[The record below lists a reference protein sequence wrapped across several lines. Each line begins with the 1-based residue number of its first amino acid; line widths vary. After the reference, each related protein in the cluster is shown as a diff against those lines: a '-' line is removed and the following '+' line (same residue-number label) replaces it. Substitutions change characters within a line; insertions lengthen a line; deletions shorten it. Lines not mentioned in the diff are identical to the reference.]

1 MSLLIAKESFGGSV
15 NKLEM
20 NLTIT
25 GSSGFIGQNLLQYL
39 KNYQVTELTRQQLN
53 NPTIEQ
59 LSNSEAIIHL
69 AGKAHDLKKTSNLDE
84 YYQVNFELTKKLYD
98 AFLKSDAK
106 KFIFISSVKASADSV
121 NGILTEE
128 NEPNPQTDYGKSKLM
143 AEQYIQA
150 QELPVG
156 KSYYILRPCMIH
168 GPGNKGNLNLLYQF
182 VQKGIPYPLA
192 TFENKRSFLSIENL
206 CFVIQQLLKKDI
218 KSGVY
223 NVADDEVLSTND
235 VVKIL
240 AQASHKKAKLW
251 KIPSTFIKKLAN
263 VGDVLRLPL
272 NSERLQKLT
281 ESYVVSN
288 AKIKAALQISLPVNT
303 AEGLMIT
310 AKSFS
315 TPTLGPK

>member
-1 MSLLIAKESFGGSV
+1 
-15 NKLEM
+15 M

-25 GSSGFIGQNLLQYL
+25 GSTGFVGQNLLQYL
-39 KNYQVTELTRQQLN
+39 KNYQVKRLTRKQLT
-53 NPTIEQ
+53 NPAPDSYRDEQ
-59 LSNSEAIIHL
+59 FNHSEAIIHL
-69 AGKAHDLKKTSNLDE
+69 AGKAHDLKKTSNPDE
-84 YYQVNFELTKKLYD
+84 YYQVNYELTKKLYD

-106 KFIFISSVKASADSV
+106 KFIFISSVKATADSV
-121 NGILTEE
+121 TGVLTEE
-128 NEPNPQTDYGKSKLM
+128 HQPNPQTDYGKSKLM

-150 QELPVG
+150 QKLPEG

-182 VQKGIPYPLA
+182 VQKGVPYPLA
-192 TFENKRSFLSIENL
+192 AFENKRSFLSVENL
-206 CFVIQQLLKKDI
+206 CFVIKQLLEKPVP
-218 KSGVY
+218 SGIF
-223 NVADDEVLSTND
+223 NVADDEALSTNE

-240 AQASHKKAKLW
+240 AQASYKKAKLW
-251 KIPSTFIKKLAN
+251 KIPSAFIKILAN

-288 AKIKAALQISLPVNT
+288 AKIKAALGIALPVNT
-303 AEGLMIT
+303 TEGLMT
-310 AKSFS
+310 TTKSFS

>member
-1 MSLLIAKESFGGSV
+1 
-15 NKLEM
+15 M

-25 GSSGFIGQNLLQYL
+25 GSTGFVGQNLLQYL
-39 KNYQVTELTRQQLN
+39 KNYQVKRLTRKQLT
-53 NPTIEQ
+53 NPAPDSYRDEQ
-59 LSNSEAIIHL
+59 FNHSEAIIHL
-69 AGKAHDLKKTSNLDE
+69 AGKAHDLKKTSNPDE
-84 YYQVNFELTKKLYD
+84 YYQVNYELTKKLYD

-106 KFIFISSVKASADSV
+106 KFIFISSVKAAADSV
-121 NGILTEE
+121 DGILTEE
-128 NEPNPQTDYGKSKLM
+128 HQPNPQTDYGKSKLM

-150 QELPVG
+150 QELPEG

-168 GPGNKGNLNLLYQF
+168 GPGNKGNLNLLYRF
-182 VQKGIPYPLA
+182 VQKGVPYPLA
-192 TFENKRSFLSIENL
+192 AFENRRSFLSIENL
-206 CFVIQQLLKKDI
+206 CFVIEQLLKKDI

-223 NVADDEVLSTND
+223 NVADDEALSTNE

-240 AQASHKKAKLW
+240 AQASYKKAKLW
-251 KIPSTFIKKLAN
+251 KIPSAFIKILAN

-288 AKIKAALQISLPVNT
+288 AKIKAALGIALPVNT
-303 AEGLMIT
+303 TEGLMTT

-315 TPTLGPK
+315 TPTLGRK